1 MKIEMVRP
9 IGSAMA
15 LEECPAGAR
24 PEFAFVGRSNVGKS
38 SLINLLT
45 GRSGMAQTS
54 GKPGKTRRMHFYLIN
69 GDWHLVDLPGY
80 GYARVSKAEQG
91 VFNECVSAYLSGR
104 EGLLQVFLLVD
115 SQLPPQ
121 DGDLGFAHWLQEC
134 GLPFSVVFTK
144 LDKLSGRRLE
154 GNAEAFLQALGE
166 AGIEPVER
174 FACSAKTGRGRGE
187 LLAFI
192 GGMLPAKPRKK
203 RSSGVQ
209 LGWMK
214 RG

>member
-1 MKIEMVRP
+1 MKIDTVRP

-15 LEECPAGAR
+15 LEECPGGGR

-38 SLINLLT
+38 SLINMLT

-54 GKPGKTRRMHFYLIN
+54 GKPGKTRRMHFYSIN
-69 GDWHLVDLPGY
+69 GAWHLVDLPGY
-80 GYARVSKAEQG
+80 GYARVSKSEQER
-91 VFNECVSAYLSGR
+91 FNEHVSAYLNQR

-144 LDKLSGRRLE
+144 TDKLSGNRLE
-154 GNAEAFLQALGE
+154 GNAEAFLQVLKE
-166 AGIEPVER
+166 AGIEPVAR
-174 FACSAKTGRGRGE
+174 FTCSSKTGRGRTE
-187 LLAFI
+187 LLAFV
-192 GGMLPAKPRKK
+192 GGMLPKKPKK
-203 RSSGVQ
+203 KKAPDVQ